1 MNAGTLFVT
10 DAASPFGIV
19 GSPEVKTLINQ

>member
-10 DAASPFGIV
+10 GAAAPLGIV